1 MLQQKLISLILL
13 ISYFQKGF
21 SYENDYGEYNE
32 EELEEI
38 MCDSDIDCP
47 KHLPKC
53 KASFANGAEFCQ
65 WECESKNDCMGC
77 DCIDHK

>member
-21 SYENDYGEYNE
+21 SYEDDYGEYDE
-32 EELEEI
+32 EVEEI
-38 MCDSDIDCP
+38 GCDSDIDCP

-53 KASFANGAEFCQ
+53 KASFANGAQFCQ
-65 WECESKNDCMGC
+65 WECESKFDCMGC

>member
-1 MLQQKLISLILL
+1 MLQQKLILLILL

-21 SYENDYGEYNE
+21 SYEDDYGEYDE
-32 EELEEI
+32 EEWEEI
-38 MCDSDIDCP
+38 GCDSDIDCP

-65 WECESKNDCMGC
+65 WECESKYDCMGC

>member
-21 SYENDYGEYNE
+21 SYEDDYGEYE

-38 MCDSDIDCP
+38 GCDSDIDCP

-53 KASFANGAEFCQ
+53 KASYANGAEFCQ
-65 WECESKNDCMGC
+65 WECESKYDCMGC